1 MTEPSPHSSAAGLL
15 EVHRLRLVEVAAPQL
30 SREERLAM
38 DRAWEE
44 AVRANPSFFDGPVVA
59 SAGLTWEGPH
69 SVVLSWVRTTYRHYA
84 LRRVPGATSWLPSL
98 FAAVVQPTEDGRL
111 LAGRM
116 SPTTASPGRWQLPG
130 GSVEP
135 PDDHERLDVAAL
147 RRHAARELVEET
159 GVDTPPDDLT
169 LWGVTRG
176 KRRSVGV
183 LFLAPCQPEALL
195 RERFAALVSAETA
208 LGREPELD
216 RIALVRSPAELAD
229 LGGARVDYLER
240 VVRRYA
246 EERSGAMPD
255 PDRSLDDGG

>member
-1 MTEPSPHSSAAGLL
+1 MTEPSLHSSGAELL
-15 EVHRLRLVEVAAPQL
+15 EVHRLRLVEAPAPHV
-30 SREERLAM
+30 SSEDRLAL

-69 SVVLSWVRTTYRHYA
+69 SVVLAWVRTTYRHYA
-84 LRRVPGATSWLPSL
+84 LRRVPGAASWLPSL
-98 FAAVVQPTEDGRL
+98 FVAIVQPTEDGRL

-135 PDDHERLDVAAL
+135 PDDHEPLDVAAL

-159 GVDTPPDDLT
+159 GIDTASDDLT

-176 KRRSVGV
+176 ENGSIGV
-183 LFLAPCQPEALL
+183 LFLAPCQPAALL
-195 RERFAALVSAETA
+195 RKRFAALVSAETA

-216 RIALVRSPAELAD
+216 RIAFVRSPAELAD
-229 LGGARVDYLER
+229 LGGALVDYLEP

-246 EERSGAMPD
+246 EERSGAMSD
-255 PDRSLDDGG
+255 PNRSLDDGG